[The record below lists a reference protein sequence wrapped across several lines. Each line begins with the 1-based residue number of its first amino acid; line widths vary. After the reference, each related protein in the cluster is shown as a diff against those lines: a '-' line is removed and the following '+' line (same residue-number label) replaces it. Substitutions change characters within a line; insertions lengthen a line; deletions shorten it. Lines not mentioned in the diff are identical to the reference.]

1 MFFPVL
7 LIEGADD
14 NPMTGAG
21 MNKFPVFQVDAY
33 MGGPFLFPSVVEENE
48 VAFAE
53 LSFLHFPAILLPL
66 VVGVSFE
73 FLSIYL
79 AVDSRGQSRTIYSSL
94 RGSTISI
101 GYTYPLGRLDIKGMI
116 VLHLDIDAQADG
128 GFRQLLIV
136 VSGSNGSATSQE
148 EGEEEKYVV

>member
-1 MFFPVL
+1 MLLPVFL
-7 LIEGADD
+7 VEGADD
-14 NPMTGAG
+14 DSLARAG
-21 MNKFPVFQVDAY
+21 VDELPVFQVDAHV
-33 MGGPFLFPSVVEENE
+33 GGPFLLPPVVEEDE
-48 VAFAE
+48 VAFTE
-53 LSFLHFPAILLPL
+53 FPFLDFPAILLPL

-101 GYTYPLGRLDIKGMI
+101 GYTYPLGPFDIKGMI
-116 VLHLDIDAQADG
+116 VFHVNIDAQADG

-136 VSGSNGSATSQE
+136 VSGSDGFATS
-148 EGEEEKYVV
+148 

>member
-1 MFFPVL
+1 
-7 LIEGADD
+7 
-14 NPMTGAG
+14 
-21 MNKFPVFQVDAY
+21 MNEFPVFQVDAH
-33 MGGPFLFPSVVEENE
+33 MGGPFLFPPVVEEDK

-73 FLSIYL
+73 FLSIYF

-116 VLHLDIDAQADG
+116 VLHLDIDA
-128 GFRQLLIV
+128 
-136 VSGSNGSATSQE
+136 
-148 EGEEEKYVV
+148 

>member
-1 MFFPVL
+1 MLLPIL
-7 LIEGADD
+7 LIEGTDD

-21 MNKFPVFQVDAY
+21 MNEFPVFQVDAH
-33 MGGPFLFPSVVEENE
+33 MGGPFLFPPVVEEDE

-94 RGSTISI
+94 GGSTISI
-101 GYTYPLGRLDIKGMI
+101 GYTYPLG
-116 VLHLDIDAQADG
+116 
-128 GFRQLLIV
+128 
-136 VSGSNGSATSQE
+136 
-148 EGEEEKYVV
+148 

>member
-1 MFFPVL
+1 MLLPIL

-14 NPMTGAG
+14 DPLTCTG
-21 MNKFPVFQVDAY
+21 MNEFPVFQVDAH
-33 MGGPFLFPSVVEENE
+33 MGGPFLFPPVVEEDE

-53 LSFLHFPAILLPL
+53 LPFLHFPAILLPL

-116 VLHLDIDAQADG
+116 VLHLDIDA
-128 GFRQLLIV
+128 
-136 VSGSNGSATSQE
+136 
-148 EGEEEKYVV
+148 